1 MSGSQEVEA
10 SIDQMKESLFG
21 QIMQYGPTVIAF
33 SGGVDSAVV
42 ARAVYEVWGAQS
54 LAATASSASLAS
66 GELEEAEQIAALIGI
81 RHEVVGTEE
90 FLVEGYQQNL
100 GDRCFYCKSELYTVL
115 RSRFPEAE
123 YPTIC
128 NGANLD
134 DLGDHR
140 PGMRAASDHQ
150 IRSPLIEAG
159 LNKNDVRTLAR
170 HWDLPIWDK
179 PAMPCLSSRIAHGL
193 QVTPERVK
201 RVDQAEAYLKSALN
215 VKNLRVRHEANELAR
230 IEVSID
236 LLPRFLDE
244 TFRTRLTEEFRRI
257 GFLFVTL
264 DLEGFR
270 SGSMNQTLELVEIQL
285 EKD

>member
-1 MSGSQEVEA
+1 MSGSQEVQA
-10 SIDQMKESLFG
+10 SIDHKKQALFEHV
-21 QIMQYGPTVIAF
+21 QQYGPTVVAF

-42 ARAVYEVWGAQS
+42 ARAVHEVWGDQS

-66 GELEEAEQIAALIGI
+66 GELEEAQQIAELIGI
-81 RHEVVGTEE
+81 RHEVVRTEE

-115 RSRFPEAE
+115 RSKFPESE
-123 YPTIC
+123 FPTIC

-150 IRSPLIEAG
+150 VRSPLIDAG
-159 LNKNDVRTLAR
+159 LNKTDVRSLAQ
-170 HWDLPIWDK
+170 HWNLPIWDK
-179 PAMPCLSSRIAHGL
+179 PAMPCLSSRIAHGVE
-193 QVTPERVK
+193 VTPERVQ
-201 RVDQAEAYLKSALN
+201 RVDRAEAYLKSALN
-215 VKNLRVRHEANELAR
+215 VKNLRVRHEANDLAR

-236 LLPRFLDE
+236 VLPRFLDE
-244 TFRTRLTEEFRRI
+244 TFRNRLTEEFRRI

-270 SGSMNQTLELVEIQL
+270 SGSMNQTLDLVEIQL